1 MHNRDIVRTFTQT
14 AESFNA
20 AAVTRLPETLGML
33 LELAQ
38 PTSAQRWLDAAC
50 GPGIVSRALAPLVG
64 DVVGV
69 DRTPAMVDLAR
80 REAAAGVDNLRFSV
94 GHVTDHVPAP

>member
-69 DRTPAMVDLAR
+69 DRTPQWSISRAAR
-80 REAAAGVDNLRFSV
+80 LPPVSTTCASRSA
-94 GHVTDHVPAP
+94 T